1 MKVAVLFSG
10 DAASVYSLHLARE
23 VGLEVRYLV
32 TARDPQSPRIYR
44 SLDLDLTRLSARSL
58 AIPLIEFVADSEG
71 DISSLIQALRDLD
84 IDGLCDGAV
93 RSNRRRN
100 RLLDVCQKLEIQLI
114 LPLWHKDPS
123 EILANMVEEGFEIM
137 IVKLKSDRLDESWHG
152 QVLDGENRDEFLQA
166 CDESEIDP
174 MGESGEF
181 ETIILAGPNMQSRIG
196 VSVSA
201 FSNQSPLDE
210 VQPSERQAEE
220 VEDDDRDRP
229 RRPQDGTDQKHRQAV
244 GDGKA
249 ADDVGEIE
257 DDQAEEGV
265 HGQKLDRSHYQA
277 ERDVDRH
284 QQQQSQNYDLHLNH
298 E

>member
-23 VGLEVRYLV
+23 AGLEVRYLV
-32 TARDPQSPRIYR
+32 TARDSQSSRIYR
-44 SLDLDLTRLSARSL
+44 SLDLHLTRLSARSL

-100 RLLDVCQKLEIQLI
+100 RLLDVCKMLEIQLV

-123 EILANMVEEGFEIM
+123 EILASMIEEGFEIM

-201 FSNQSPLDE
+201 FSNQSP
-210 VQPSERQAEE
+210 
-220 VEDDDRDRP
+220 
-229 RRPQDGTDQKHRQAV
+229 
-244 GDGKA
+244 
-249 ADDVGEIE
+249 
-257 DDQAEEGV
+257 
-265 HGQKLDRSHYQA
+265 
-277 ERDVDRH
+277 
-284 QQQQSQNYDLHLNH
+284 
-298 E
+298 